1 MKPDLPLNQLSGDDA
16 AAEALNAPLRR
27 IAVVVGDLARPDPA
41 WGLDTV
47 VNAAN
52 TTLAG
57 RGAGGAGVDG
67 ALHAAAG
74 PRLDAFEAG
83 LGGCPTGLA
92 KLTPAFDLEAA
103 GIRRMI
109 HAVGPVWSGVADT
122 GVPGAPGDE
131 TAALGYTLEDTQL
144 ASCYASALR
153 LAVEAGARRVG
164 FPAISTGVHR
174 FPKGR
179 AARIAFGHVFGH
191 FARRP
196 APELPERVLFVC
208 FSEGDAAVYR
218 ETIETRAGWML
229 GRKRA

>member
-1 MKPDLPLNQLSGDDA
+1 VRPDLPLNQVSGDDGA
-16 AAEALNAPLRR
+16 ARALNAPLGR

-41 WGLDTV
+41 WRLDTL

-52 TTLAG
+52 PSLTGEGGLN
-57 RGAGGAGVDG
+57 GAV
-67 ALHAAAG
+67 HAAAG
-74 PRLDAFEAG
+74 PRLAAFNQA
-83 LGGCPTGLA
+83 LRGCPTGLA

-103 GIRRMI
+103 GIRWII

-153 LAVEAGARRVG
+153 LAAKAGAKRAG
-164 FPAISTGVHR
+164 FPAVSTGGGR
-174 FPKGR
+174 FPKQR

-196 APELPERVLFVC
+196 APDLPEEVVFVC
-208 FSEGDAAVYR
+208 VHEDDAAIYR

-229 GRKRA
+229 GRRRA